1 MLVKD
6 NEIRHGRASK
16 GIPCAVSV
24 MTKYYDLDDSRA
36 CLVVLIGIIV
46 MLLGD
51 VAPWLIPV
59 P

>member
-1 MLVKD
+1 MD
-6 NEIRHGRASK
+6 
-16 GIPCAVSV
+16 GIANLHPRVSHV
-24 MTKYYDLDDSRA
+24 RVA
-36 CLVVLIGIIV
+36 LVVLMGIIV